1 MTTRIYPLFKDLAR
15 EIAGED
21 RIFYPD
27 TELVKKLK
35 EKPESD
41 AYRFALM
48 GLKDQLLHEYQVDF
62 IRSENEEL
70 GKGYKKATPQE
81 SIEISVELRQ
91 RKIRNQI
98 HRQRR
103 ILDTIDRVQLS
114 SQLSEDYDR
123 KVIRNGMM
131 LSFFNKIPLSKCLP
145 GSNVRV
151 DVPKLIE

>member
-27 TELVKKLK
+27 TELVEKLK